1 MTTPDRPA
9 PAQAFYDLHRQP
21 GCFLV
26 PNAWDVGSAK
36 ILEAAGF
43 PAIATTSAGI
53 AFSLG
58 RPDHGYVDA
67 RARVDR
73 DTMMERVRSIAT
85 EVSVPLTADLEGGF
99 GASPD
104 AVAETIAMAIA
115 AGAAGGNIEDFTGRV
130 DQPLFDVGLA
140 VDRIR
145 AARAAADQSS
155 APFVLVGRTDC
166 LVEGADRLPE
176 AVRRGNAFRQAGAD
190 CIFVP
195 GASDPRTIA
204 TLVTEI
210 DAPINIVVGL
220 TGNRLSL
227 AELRDLGVR
236 RVTIGGSLARSMYH
250 HMWRAAREMAEHG
263 TFGYADHQ
271 ISHSQLNEIFH
282 NGQLPQKH

>member
-1 MTTPDRPA
+1 MTTPVRLA
-9 PAQAFYDLHRQP
+9 QAQAFYDLHRQP

-26 PNAWDVGSAK
+26 PNAWDAGSAK
-36 ILEAAGF
+36 LLEAAGF

-67 RARVDR
+67 VARVDR
-73 DTMMERVRSIAT
+73 DTMLDRVRSIAT
-85 EVSVPLTADLEGGF
+85 AVSVPLTADLEGGF
-99 GASPD
+99 GESPD
-104 AVAETIAMAIA
+104 AVAETIMMAVA
-115 AGAAGGNIEDFTGRV
+115 AGAAGGNIEDFTGRS
-130 DQPLFDVGLA
+130 DQPLFDLDLA

-145 AARAAADQSS
+145 AARAAVDESGV
-155 APFVLVGRTDC
+155 PFVLVGRTDC
-166 LVEGADRLPE
+166 LLADAERLPE
-176 AVRRGNAFRQAGAD
+176 AVRRGNAFREAGAD

-204 TLVTEI
+204 ALVAEI

-236 RVTIGGSLARSMYH
+236 RVTIGGSLARAMYH
-250 HMWRAAREMAEHG
+250 HMWQAAREMAEHG
-263 TFGYADHQ
+263 TFGYADQQ
-271 ISHSQLNEIFH
+271 ISHAQLNQIFH
-282 NGQLPQKH
+282 NGRPT